1 MVQTTAL
8 QVSGQTI
15 NGRATLDD
23 ACTTADLHFTD
34 AAGDDYTVSLIP
46 QGSSSVGP
54 GGGFLGESADY
65 GIPPGDYDV
74 SVVTNTGEEEVPIEV
89 SGEVEDV
96 RIPLDGSSPVLNVA
110 GVGEVPF
117 TMISQ
122 FGVPDADSDVA

>member
-1 MVQTTAL
+1 M
-8 QVSGQTI
+8 
-15 NGRATLDD
+15 N
-23 ACTTADLHFTD
+23 
-34 AAGDDYTVSLIP
+34 P
-46 QGSSSVGP
+46 
-54 GGGFLGESADY
+54 ADY

-122 FGVPDADSDVA
+122 FGVPDATVMWPDFVGRIRRSRRIRQNNEHAVKI

>member
-1 MVQTTAL
+1 MKNL
-8 QVSGQTI
+8 RLCRRI
-15 NGRATLDD
+15 
-23 ACTTADLHFTD
+23 F
-34 AAGDDYTVSLIP
+34 I
-46 QGSSSVGP
+46 
-54 GGGFLGESADY
+54 
-65 GIPPGDYDV
+65 YDV